1 MHMSE
6 WPLTSFTILAQMAVG
21 GFIVLG
27 FVQVLARS
35 KYDSKTI
42 DRISDPALYALGPI
56 MVLALMAS
64 IFHLGDPFHS
74 PNALRNPFT
83 SPLSREIWFG
93 VGFAAL
99 GFAYSFV
106 QWKRWFTPKVR
117 QILAGITALW
127 GIGFLWIMSSVYLL
141 RTVPSWNHWT
151 TPAQFFTTAALLG
164 TLAIATAF
172 SAHPYMRNS
181 PIIRLAERIV
191 PRGESEEADDIK
203 ASALIRECLNG
214 FGFVT
219 VLLLPLE
226 IIIAL
231 FNYGRPAGVN
241 PPVEEFTMAGLVV
254 RLVLLVV
261 GAGLMGMFLIK
272 MTRAQEHN
280 RERIL
285 TRSNAVLAL
294 VTASYILVIV
304 SEVIGRFMFYG
315 SMDRIGI

>member
-6 WPLTSFTILAQMAVG
+6 WPLTAFTILAQMAVG

-35 KYDSKTI
+35 KHDTKTI
-42 DRISDPALYALGPI
+42 DRVSDPALYALGPI
-56 MVLALMAS
+56 MVAALCAS
-64 IFHLGDPFHS
+64 VFHLGDIFNS
-74 PNALRNPFT
+74 PNALRNPIT

-99 GFAYSFV
+99 GFAYAFV
-106 QWKRWFTPKVR
+106 QWKRWFTPLIR
-117 QILAGITALW
+117 QVLAIITALW
-127 GIGFLWIMSSVYLL
+127 GIGFIWIMSTVYLL
-141 RTVPSWNHWT
+141 PTVPSWNHWT
-151 TPAQFFTTAALLG
+151 TPAQFYMTSALLG

-172 SAHPYMRNS
+172 AAHPYMRNS
-181 PIIRLAERIV
+181 RILRLAEKIV
-191 PRGESEEADDIK
+191 PRGKTDPTDDTK
-203 ASALIRECLNG
+203 AASLVRTCLNW
-214 FGFVT
+214 FGVAA

-241 PPVEEFTMAGLVV
+241 PPVEDFTMTGMVV
-254 RLVLLVV
+254 RLVLLVI
-261 GAGLMGMFLIK
+261 GAGLMGMCLIK
-272 MTRAQEHN
+272 MTRSQTVN
-280 RERIL
+280 KGLL
-285 TRSNAVLAL
+285 TRSNAILAL
-294 VTASYILVIV
+294 VTISYILVIV